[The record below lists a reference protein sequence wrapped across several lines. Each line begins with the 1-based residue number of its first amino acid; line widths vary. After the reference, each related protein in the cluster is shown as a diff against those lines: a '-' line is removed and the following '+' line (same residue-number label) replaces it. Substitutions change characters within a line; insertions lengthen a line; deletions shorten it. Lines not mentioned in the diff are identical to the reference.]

1 MRISARQGDPFF
13 FGVENYG
20 RYAFTVNGEPVS
32 KVVWA
37 DTDAGELCYMPTNDQ
52 GHVMR
57 DERRP
62 GFAVEI
68 IRRGRVEIID
78 KRALAPA

>member
-1 MRISARQGDPFF
+1 MRISARSDDPHF

-20 RYAFTVNGEPVS
+20 RYAFKVNGRDVS

-37 DTDAGELCYMPTNDQ
+37 DTDAGALCYMPTNDRGQ
-52 GHVMR
+52 VMR

-62 GFAVEI
+62 GYAVEI
-68 IRRGRVEIID
+68 IVRGTVEIID
-78 KRALAPA
+78 KRALA